1 MPKLLVSL
9 VSWALLLFIQDE
21 EEKKKSDGGSGRKE
35 QSVLQAK
42 LTNLAI
48 KIGYIG
54 EADQLSLFS
63 SWIAVGISGWLA
75 AWLQLVAE
83 WITDPV
89 GLDERLAC

>member
-1 MPKLLVSL
+1 M
-9 VSWALLLFIQDE
+9 LFTQDE
-21 EEKKKSDGGSGRKE
+21 EENRKSDGGSGRKE

-63 SWIAVGISGWLA
+63 SWKAVGISGCIPLI
-75 AWLQLVAE
+75 V
-83 WITDPV
+83 P
-89 GLDERLAC
+89 